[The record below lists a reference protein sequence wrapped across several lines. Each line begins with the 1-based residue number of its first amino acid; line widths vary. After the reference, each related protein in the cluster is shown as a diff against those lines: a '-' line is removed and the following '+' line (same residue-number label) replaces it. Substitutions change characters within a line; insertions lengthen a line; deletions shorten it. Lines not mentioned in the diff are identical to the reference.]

1 MVAAHP
7 PPSPSQLCDM
17 EGVAG
22 GHVGRDLRLE
32 TVDVAAVAKQVAF
45 QWITSVALF
54 IIKLETTVL
63 KINTTKRHTR
73 LIQLIFLL

>member
-1 MVAAHP
+1 
-7 PPSPSQLCDM
+7 M

-22 GHVGRDLRLE
+22 GQVGRDLRLE
-32 TVDVAAVAKQVAF
+32 AVDVAAVAKQVAF

-63 KINTTKRHTR
+63 KINTNKKVI
-73 LIQLIFLL
+73 L